1 MHRVYGYSNNQ
12 EKQCKAS
19 CPNYSLNPSRT
30 KQVKPPLGLTP
41 SNIWKELRLQDI
53 DQAIGRY
60 IASNME
66 IPNEWLEEYFDL
78 KSRLKPLRE

>member
-1 MHRVYGYSNNQ
+1 MHRVYNRKGCDNQ
-12 EKQCKAS
+12 EKQCKS
-19 CPNYSLNPSRT
+19 YCCNYLSKPWT

-41 SNIWKELRLQDI
+41 SNIWKELRLRDI

-66 IPNEWLEEYFDL
+66 IPSEWLEEYFDL
-78 KSRLKPLRE
+78 KLRLKPLR